1 MAFSKHGDKDNDKI
15 MMVLIMIKI
24 MTPNI
29 TRSSSDGLR
38 RQKNIRRL
46 MSERAEKKQQKNV
59 AFSKHSDKDND
70 GINNDKD
77 NDIADIMVK
86 KIMKNIMIVLIM
98 IKIMTQLISRAHC
111 HCISRRKKQQ
121 RKVAF

>member
-1 MAFSKHGDKDNDKI
+1 
-15 MMVLIMIKI
+15 
-24 MTPNI
+24 
-29 TRSSSDGLR
+29 
-38 RQKNIRRL
+38 

-121 RKVAF
+121 RKVASSKHGDKNNEKDNYCIYNDKDNET